1 MTYLQKIDY
10 RPSLE
15 NLNPDE
21 QRTLEKSFDAYGAE
35 MIVYGD
41 AIRWEHI
48 DEVEVVVAPHAT
60 GLAGW
65 IVKKFIFK
73 NQERY
78 HVGVYFG
85 SHEAVLPN
93 VTWGVARHVVEM
105 IAYYAPQP
113 VRYKGPEDLVKLS
126 EI

>member
-1 MTYLQKIDY
+1 MTYLQRIDY

-15 NLNPDE
+15 NLSVAD
-21 QRTLEKSFDAYGAE
+21 QQTLQKIFDAYGAE
-35 MIVYGD
+35 MLVYGD

-48 DEVEVVVAPHAT
+48 DEVEVVIAPHAT

-78 HVGVYFG
+78 HVGVYYG

-93 VTWGVARHVVEM
+93 VTWDVARYVVEM
-105 IAYYAPQP
+105 VAYYAPQS
-113 VRYKGPEDLVKLS
+113 VQYKGPDDLVKLS